1 MEKLE
6 KNEAPSL
13 KRKNG
18 IEMATPF
25 FPKATIEKISL
36 YFSQN
41 WSWVAESKV
50 RWDPLHFPVFLKEK
64 LSTPNWS
71 RKQRDRL
78 PGKLFWDPLQLQQGR
93 GVKDGRIKSKCCHV
107 LHVAVRCW

>member
-25 FPKATIEKISL
+25 FPKATIEKNQSVF
-36 YFSQN
+36 FSKLVLG
-41 WSWVAESKV
+41 SWVKSEMESSA
-50 RWDPLHFPVFLKEK
+50 FPCVSKRKAFYPKLELKTK
-64 LSTPNWS
+64 RQAS
-71 RKQRDRL
+71 R
-78 PGKLFWDPLQLQQGR
+78 
-93 GVKDGRIKSKCCHV
+93 
-107 LHVAVRCW
+107 